1 MRYRSYLVGTVCASA
16 ALLFVLLVAIAL
28 WCLLGALGD
37 AAGARVARVLAL
49 LVGICWVLD
58 TWAILMLLA
67 WRQMFPAATTDD
79 ELLES

>member
-1 MRYRSYLVGTVCASA
+1 
-16 ALLFVLLVAIAL
+16 VAIAL

-67 WRQMFPAATTDD
+67 WRQMFPATVTDD